1 MMKRFFVSLI
11 SLMIFVGLQGQAD
24 RTGVLQELERNTHGS
39 GEALLTATL
48 KSASR
53 LFADPNDL
61 TSVIL
66 VIPSGAVV
74 EVLEYDP
81 DYLYVF
87 YEDYEGYIVRQHADF
102 DEPRVKAPVQVQLQT
117 QTQPRQQVQA
127 LEESP
132 GQQTQKEVITRFA
145 YLQGKYGSSMAA
157 RLDAGKIWKGMTKEM
172 VQDSWGTPQKI
183 NRVISG
189 NIIKEEWIYRNSWLY
204 FENDNLVEW
213 GPVRR

>member
-1 MMKRFFVSLI
+1 MMKRFLLSLI
-11 SLMIFVGLQGQAD
+11 SLMVFIGLQGQAD
-24 RTGVLQELERNTHGS
+24 RTVVLQELEKNTHGN
-39 GEALLTATL
+39 GEALIKTTL

-53 LFADPNDL
+53 LFGDPNDL

-66 VIPSGAVV
+66 VIPTGAVV

-87 YEDYEGYIVRQHADF
+87 YGDYEGYIVRQHTDF
-102 DEPRVKAPVQVQLQT
+102 EEPRVIAPAQA
-117 QTQPRQQVQA
+117 QTQPQPQLQA
-127 LEESP
+127 QP
-132 GQQTQKEVITRFA
+132 RDDRPVQQTGKEVISRFA
-145 YLQGKYGSSMAA
+145 YLEGKYGSAMAA
-157 RLDAGKIWKGMTKEM
+157 RLDAGKIWKGMTKDM